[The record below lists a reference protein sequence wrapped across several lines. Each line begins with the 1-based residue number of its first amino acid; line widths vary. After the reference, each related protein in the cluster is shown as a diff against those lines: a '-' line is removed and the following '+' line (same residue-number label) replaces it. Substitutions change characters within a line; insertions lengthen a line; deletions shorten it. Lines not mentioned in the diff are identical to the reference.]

1 MIEFTSA
8 IKDQSDR
15 GLMRLVEWK
24 RKKSMT
30 EEAGTTEE
38 KNDIDEEEEEAKS
51 VQESDRQSEK
61 EDIEQTEDDVEQVE
75 DTAGVEKEAT
85 VS

>member
-38 KNDIDEEEEEAKS
+38 KNDIDEGEEAKS
-51 VQESDRQSEK
+51 VQDSDRQSEK
-61 EDIEQTEDDVEQVE
+61 EEIEQTGDDVEQVE
-75 DTAGVEKEAT
+75 DTAGIEKETTA
-85 VS
+85 S